1 MSDEDKD
8 KSTGKKKKL
17 PAQDDDVQ
25 KELREM
31 KGERKQKKDD
41 TAD

>member
-1 MSDEDKD
+1 VSDEDKGKSAD
-8 KSTGKKKKL
+8 KKRKL
-17 PAQDDDVQ
+17 PPQDDDVQ